1 MAAIGNSLKVN
12 GTLKVIDFSSNYD
25 LTNAAFN
32 EICDVLQ
39 VNRVIE
45 YLGLSKL
52 GLENDSILPMLE
64 LFGRFPFPED
74 QVEN

>member
-1 MAAIGNSLKVN
+1 MVAICNVLKTN
-12 GTLKVIDFSSNYD
+12 GTIKVIDFSSNYD
-25 LTNAAFN
+25 LSQAAIT
-32 EICDVLQ
+32 EICDVLI

-52 GLENDSILPMLE
+52 GIENEGIMPIME